1 MGIPQYF
8 GWLARKYDSEIVS
21 ASTNEID
28 HFYFD
33 FNCLIYQCY
42 AHLMREKYE
51 ELKDKPL
58 DIIQNRLIEEVLK
71 YMKRII
77 VEVVKPRK
85 SCSICIDGV
94 VPMAKMHQQRLRR
107 YKGPILKEWENDLK
121 RQYGVYKGELMD
133 TNQITPGTP
142 FMDKLS
148 EAIGDGIKSGY
159 FGKLEVSLS
168 DAREFGEGEH
178 KVMAQIRERKHKGE
192 RICIYGLDA
201 DLIMLSLLL
210 NNEVYL
216 LRENMHLKGMG
227 DSEFLYVRMENLRD
241 LIYQEMMSALSEKAN
256 INTGVMDKGRLIKDY
271 VFLGFLLGND
281 FLHHLPSL
289 SIANN
294 GVDFVINLYAT
305 SYGKCKNY
313 LLSVVNNRTRINNGF
328 LKSMFESL
336 SRSEVSNLKFLM
348 QRRRVPNPPN
358 FDDSYSE
365 AKWKWDRIPY
375 NEKFEKCYSVIDYKN
390 SGWKQQYYRLFFD
403 FDVNVENDSV
413 CLEDVCRNYF
423 EGMLFT
429 ARYYFDGDVS
439 WYWYNPYYV
448 SPFAS
453 DLHEYLKNMQ
463 DVNLVKLP
471 NGEPFKPLEQL
482 MMVLPK
488 SSSKFLPD
496 NLAAEMSGS
505 LAMYYPDEFEWVAEE
520 RMMLYS
526 IEPKLP
532 LLDIDRIR
540 QVVAENVATI

>member
-1 MGIPQYF
+1 MGIPQFF

-21 ASTNEID
+21 TSIENID

-42 AHLMREKYE
+42 AHLMKEKYE
-51 ELKDKPL
+51 SLHGKSLDYIQDK
-58 DIIQNRLIEEVLK
+58 LIEEVLK

-77 VEVVKPRK
+77 VDVVKPRK

-107 YKGPILKEWENDLK
+107 YKSPILKEWENDLK
-121 RQYGVYKGELMD
+121 KKYGVYKEDLMD

-148 EAIGDGIKSGY
+148 RSLGDAIEQKY
-159 FGKLEVSLS
+159 FGKLEMFLS

-178 KVMAQIRERKHKGE
+178 KVMAQIRKKKHKGE
-192 RICIYGLDA
+192 KICIYGLDA

-210 NNEVYL
+210 DNEVYL

-227 DSEFLYVRMENLRD
+227 DSEFLYVCVENLRQ
-241 LIYQEMMSALSEKAN
+241 LIYQEMMGALSEKAN
-256 INTGVMDKGRLIKDY
+256 INTKVMDKSRLIKDY

-281 FLHHLPSL
+281 FLHHIPSL

-313 LLSVVNNRTRINNGF
+313 LLSVINQRTRINNGF
-328 LKSMFESL
+328 LRNMFESL
-336 SRSEVSNLKFLM
+336 MKSENSNLKFLM

-365 AKWKWDRIPY
+365 AKWRWDRIPF
-375 NEKFEKCYSVIDYKN
+375 NDKFEKCYSVIDYKN
-390 SGWKQQYYRLFFD
+390 SGWKQKYYRLFFN
-403 FDVNVENDSV
+403 FDVNVENDKI
-413 CLEDVCRNYF
+413 CLEDVCQNYF
-423 EGMLFT
+423 EGILFT
-429 ARYYFDGDVS
+429 AKYYFDGDVS

-453 DLHEYLKNMQ
+453 DLYEYLKSIQ
-463 DVNLVKLP
+463 DVNSIKLP
-471 NGEPFKPLEQL
+471 TGEPFNPLEQL

-496 NLAAEMSGS
+496 KLAAEMKGELS
-505 LAMYYPDEFEWVAEE
+505 LYYPDDFEWVAEE

-540 QVVAENVATI
+540 DVVKEKME